1 MSAVPKLRFPEFED
15 EWLETKIGSIAKV
28 TSGGTPSRE
37 NIKYWNGSIPW
48 VTTSEIKDC
57 TITKCNQSIT
67 PLGLKNSSAKI
78 FPKGTMLIAMYGQGQ
93 TRGRSA
99 VLGVEAAT
107 NQACA
112 ALLMN
117 DSTQPYFV
125 FYNINKRYAELR
137 DLAND
142 GSQKNLSGGL
152 ISSLNIFIPQLPEQQ
167 KIASF
172 LSSVDKKI
180 DLLRQK
186 KSELELYKK
195 GLMQKIFSQK
205 IRFKTDDGSDFP
217 DWEEV
222 ALGDVLDYEQPT
234 QYIVDSTEYSD
245 IYETPVLTA
254 GKSFILGYTDENFS
268 VYEKNLPVIIFDDF
282 TTASKFVD
290 FAFKVKSS
298 AMKILKNK
306 RHGDSLKVIFE
317 LINQIGYFAENHQRH
332 WISIF
337 AKFQVQMPSQEEQQK
352 IASFLSAIDLKI
364 QKTSSQ
370 IEQMETFKKGLLQQ
384 MFV

>member
-1 MSAVPKLRFPEFED
+1 M
-15 EWLETKIGSIAKV
+15 GSIAKV

-48 VTTSEIKDC
+48 VTTSEVKDC

-78 FPKGTMLIAMYGQGQ
+78 FPKGTVLIAMYGQGQ

-117 DSTQPYFV
+117 DLTQPYFV
-125 FYNINKRYAELR
+125 FYNINKRYTELR

-172 LSSVDKKI
+172 LSAVDKKI

-186 KSELELYKK
+186 KTELELYKK
-195 GLMQKIFSQK
+195 GLMQKIFSQV
-205 IRFKTDDGSDFP
+205 IRFKSDDGSDFP

-222 ALGDVLDYEQPT
+222 ALGEVLKEHKEK
-234 QYIVDSTEYSD
+234 SSGS
-245 IYETPVLTA
+245 ETV
-254 GKSFILGYTDENFS
+254 FS
-268 VYEKNLPVIIFDDF
+268 VSV
-282 TTASKFVD
+282 SKGLVD
-290 FAFKVKSS
+290 QVEHLGRSFSAVDTSHYNKVKPGDVVYTKSPTGS
-298 AMKILKNK
+298 FPLGIIKQSTVTNDVIVSPLYGVFTPETLHLGKMLDAFFESEINVSNYLTPLVQKGAKNTIACTNK
-306 RHGDSLKVIFE
+306 RFLEGKVT
-317 LINQIGYFAENHQRH
+317 LPRSA
-332 WISIF
+332 
-337 AKFQVQMPSQEEQQK
+337 EEQRK
-352 IASFLSAIDLKI
+352 IASFLSAIDSKI
-364 QKTSSQ
+364 QKTSAQ